1 MKLTDGK
8 TLLNH
13 AREHKYA
20 VGAFSVHTAEM
31 VQGVLEAAEEERA
44 PVLLQIGQRAIRNS
58 GFAALVQAIRFYGE
72 RVSVPVSIHLDHG
85 NSYEQAVEALQAGCT
100 SVMFDGS
107 HLPVEENIAIT
118 RQVAE
123 AAHRAGVSVEGE
135 IGKIAGV
142 EDDLSVDEKDAYLT
156 DPEEALFFFEHAKV
170 DYLAVSIGSAH
181 GIYKKE
187 PELDLARLERI
198 STLVPIPIVLH
209 GGSGIPDDQ
218 IREAIRRGI
227 AKINVDTELRA
238 AYTSGLAQS
247 LQDHREALD
256 PFRYQSAAMA
266 AMKETVRAKIRV
278 FGSAGAAGA

>member
-1 MKLTDGK
+1 MRLTDGR

-13 AREHKYA
+13 ALANKYA

-31 VQGVLEAAEEERA
+31 VQGVLEAAEEEKA

-72 RVSVPVSIHLDHG
+72 RVSVPVCIHLDHG
-85 NSYEQAVEALQAGCT
+85 SSYEQAVEALQAGCT

-107 HLPVEENIAIT
+107 HLPVETNIAIT
-118 RQVAE
+118 RRVVE

-142 EDDLSVDEKDAYLT
+142 EDDISVDEKDAFLT
-156 DPEEALFFFEHAKV
+156 DPEEAYYFYENTKV

-187 PELDLARLERI
+187 PKLDLMRLDRI
-198 STLVPIPIVLH
+198 RQRVPIPIVLH
-209 GGSGIPDDQ
+209 GGSGIPDEQ
-218 IREAIRRGI
+218 IREAIPYGI

-238 AYTSGLAQS
+238 AYTAGLAES
-247 LQDHREALD
+247 LQEHREAFD
-256 PFRYQSAAMA
+256 PFRYQSAAME

-278 FGSAGAAGA
+278 FGSAAKA